1 MWGGKLLRILFAE
14 NVELYGMA
22 WYTVYIA
29 ENDKLK
35 FIENVSKEFSNE
47 K

>member
-1 MWGGKLLRILFAE
+1 MTISYLNMNGQNE
-14 NVELYGMA
+14 
-22 WYTVYIA
+22 
-29 ENDKLK
+29 KLK